1 MKLLLTSFGLA
12 NATIVAAL
20 ERLLGKPIGE
30 ATVMYVPTALH
41 ATLVIRPHLNSPEF
55 PGATADRIAALA
67 EGPTFAIDD
76 ASAVVVDGETV
87 TVASEGSWRYF
98 A

>member
-12 NATIVAAL
+12 NATRSGRTSTRRKI
-20 ERLLGKPIGE
+20 
-30 ATVMYVPTALH
+30 
-41 ATLVIRPHLNSPEF
+41 

-67 EGPTFAIDD
+67 EGPAFAIDD

>member
-12 NATIVAAL
+12 NATRSGRTSTRRKI
-20 ERLLGKPIGE
+20 
-30 ATVMYVPTALH
+30 
-41 ATLVIRPHLNSPEF
+41 

-76 ASAVVVDGETV
+76 ASAVVDGETV